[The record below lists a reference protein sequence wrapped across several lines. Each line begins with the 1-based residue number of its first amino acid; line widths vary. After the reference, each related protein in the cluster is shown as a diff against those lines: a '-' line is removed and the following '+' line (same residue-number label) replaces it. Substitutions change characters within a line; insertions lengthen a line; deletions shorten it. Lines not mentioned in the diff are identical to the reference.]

1 MAPTPNF
8 CIFMSNEDFLKLKA
22 KDPFMALR
30 LVIESN
36 IPSSFPS
43 PGYPKEFNPHYFE
56 SAHDSLIQQ
65 LQEKILNVDLFHVL
79 EKDSNHGLGLIALVK
94 NLSNSRESTTN
105 ASLLAFLVEFA
116 PLLEQ
121 ITQLLYDKQQLT
133 QKIEEHRNLRL
144 HHLERYDSVARE
156 TLSLNTS
163 GKESK
168 EVVQSK
174 ALKAIEHYELAIKLG
189 QDVTCFTLEK
199 EFVEVK
205 LEICESIYEKLK
217 ANLKL

>member
-1 MAPTPNF
+1 
-8 CIFMSNEDFLKLKA
+8 MSNEDLLKLKA

-30 LVIESN
+30 LIIESN

-56 SAHDSLIQQ
+56 SAHDGLVQQ

-94 NLSNSRESTTN
+94 NLSNSQESTTN
-105 ASLLAFLVEFA
+105 ASLLVFLVEFA

-133 QKIEEHRNLRL
+133 QKIVEHRNLRL

-156 TLSLNTS
+156 TLSINTS
-163 GKESK
+163 GKESN

-189 QDVTCFTLEK
+189 QDVTCSTLEK